1 MVSYMSAT
9 QDLRLPDA
17 DDAVLPRIIRRRAA
31 ERPDDLFAVFLDG
44 EVWTNGDLARRVWR
58 RANGLLDL
66 GVERGDYVAVWLPTG
81 KAALES
87 WFAINAV
94 GARFTPLNPAYKGRI
109 LQHALNLAQ
118 SRILIAHVELLA
130 ELEGLTLP
138 HLERVIAVGASKD
151 DLVDSDVVH
160 WDDCASTDDACPP
173 TVDQLEVW
181 DEIALIFTSG
191 TTGPSK
197 GVRCSY
203 LHHYTYAENN
213 FPPEIG
219 DKDRFFLYNPLF
231 HAGGTSIVYGA
242 LQRNASLGV
251 APRYSTDTFWDDAK
265 KLGVTAGYIFA
276 AMANFLRNK
285 PASTHDRDN
294 PIRYALLAPMIADSK
309 SFAKR
314 FGMDVYTVYGST
326 EVPAVVRS
334 GLNPDDF
341 RASGKLVDPDNF
353 EARIVDQFDREVP
366 VGSVGE
372 LIVRHSRP
380 WSLNSG
386 YKDMPEAT
394 VEAWRNGWYHTGDAF
409 RRDDEDNY
417 YFVDRIKDAIRRRGE
432 NVSSLEV
439 EEELNE
445 HPAVHESAC
454 VAVPSEH
461 GEDEIAAYV
470 VLGEGMSVKFPE
482 LVVHLQ
488 QRLPHFMV
496 PRYFEFVSEI
506 PRSASSKIQKHKLR
520 RLAITAATWD
530 REAAGITVSRVK
542 LTQDV

>member
-1 MVSYMSAT
+1 M
-9 QDLRLPDA
+9 
-17 DDAVLPRIIRRRAA
+17 
-31 ERPDDLFAVFLDG
+31 E
-44 EVWTNGDLARRVWR
+44 
-58 RANGLLDL
+58 
-66 GVERGDYVAVWLPTG
+66 
-81 KAALES
+81 
-87 WFAINAV
+87 
-94 GARFTPLNPAYKGRI
+94 
-109 LQHALNLAQ
+109 
-118 SRILIAHVELLA
+118 
-130 ELEGLTLP
+130 
-138 HLERVIAVGASKD
+138 
-151 DLVDSDVVH
+151 
-160 WDDCASTDDACPP
+160 
-173 TVDQLEVW
+173 
-181 DEIALIFTSG
+181 
-191 TTGPSK
+191 
-197 GVRCSY
+197 
-203 LHHYTYAENN
+203 
-213 FPPEIG
+213 
-219 DKDRFFLYNPLF
+219 
-231 HAGGTSIVYGA
+231 
-242 LQRNASLGV
+242 
-251 APRYSTDTFWDDAK
+251 
-265 KLGVTAGYIFA
+265 
-276 AMANFLRNK
+276 
-285 PASTHDRDN
+285 
-294 PIRYALLAPMIADSK
+294 
-309 SFAKR
+309 
-314 FGMDVYTVYGST
+314 VYTVYGST

-353 EARIVDQFDREVP
+353 EARIVDPFDREVP
-366 VGSVGE
+366 VGCVGE

-409 RRDDEDNY
+409 RRDEEGNY

-470 VLGEGMSVKFPE
+470 VIGEGMSATFPE
-482 LVVHLQ
+482 LVEHLQ
-488 QRLPHFMV
+488 KRLPHFMV
-496 PRYFEFVSEI
+496 PRYFEYVSEI